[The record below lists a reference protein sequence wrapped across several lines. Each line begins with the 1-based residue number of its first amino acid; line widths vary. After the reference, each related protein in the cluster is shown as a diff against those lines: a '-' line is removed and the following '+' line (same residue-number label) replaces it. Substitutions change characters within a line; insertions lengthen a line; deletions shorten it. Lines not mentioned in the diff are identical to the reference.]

1 MKGIFLLNF
10 IFYLVIPVK
19 NTSISFKS
27 AKNISFKTQRSIFS
41 KVQRIFFFK
50 ITKNIH
56 FHFKV
61 QYKIIFLQKNKDH
74 FPLKMKKYFPLITQK
89 ASFKSSKTS
98 PLKNTKIMHFPS
110 KTQSAFSLK
119 YMRFFIR
126 ISSIRMEYQ
135 CEKWQNHKNTL
146 RIPPG
151 VSFTDFD
158 KNIAIFYLVTKMTGL
173 IGLFQKKLYRGIDE
187 LFWLTPLEILNNK

>member
-1 MKGIFLLNF
+1 MHGLAI
-10 IFYLVIPVK
+10 IQHDIVISK
-19 NTSISFKS
+19 KFISFKNT
-27 AKNISFKTQRSIFS
+27 KNIFFRSTKNIFLQKYKENFPS
-41 KVQRIFFFK
+41 KVQRTFSFK
-50 ITKNIH
+50 STKN
-56 FHFKV
+56 
-61 QYKIIFLQKNKDH
+61 IFLQKYKE
-74 FPLKMKKYFPLITQK
+74 
-89 ASFKSSKTS
+89 
-98 PLKNTKIMHFPS
+98 HFPS

-158 KNIAIFYLVTKMTGL
+158 KNIAIFYLVTKMTG
-173 IGLFQKKLYRGIDE
+173 IICRKK
-187 LFWLTPLEILNNK
+187 F